1 MRRTIEIVY
10 SSLKMALQELWK
22 NKLRTFL
29 SLFGITIGIFCI
41 IGVMATLGSLEHNIQ
56 AEIKSFG
63 TNTIYLDKWDYSQ
76 GGDGEYPWWKFVKR
90 PSPKYEQLEQI
101 MARTPSAKYAA
112 FKINRQADVEYD
124 DNTLKDVLVYGMSED
139 FSNIQSVDIRHG
151 RYISASEFQQGS
163 PACVIGNEIA
173 ELLFINPERALGKAL
188 TLKGKKV
195 QIVGVIKKQGNQM
208 LGGWQLDKAVITPYR
223 FGRTIMDERNM
234 NSQPLI
240 LIQGLDN
247 VTSVVLKDDLTGA
260 MRAINKLSPTQED
273 NFSLNDV
280 NEWSKAFEQ
289 AFSGINMGGMIIG
302 GISLIVGLFGVANI
316 MFVSVKERTS
326 QIGLKKAIGA
336 KSRIILVE
344 FLLESAFLC
353 LIGGLI
359 GLALVFGLTKLL
371 TTAFN
376 FPIYISTSNLV
387 WAIGICFFVG
397 VLAGIIPAVIAAR
410 MNPVVAIRSK

>member
-1 MRRTIEIVY
+1 MRRTIEIVF

-56 AEIKSFG
+56 SEIKSFG
-63 TNTIYLDKWDYSQ
+63 TNTIYVDKWDYGA
-76 GGDGEYPWWKFVKR
+76 GGDGQYPWWKYVNR
-90 PSPKYEQLEQI
+90 PAPKYEQLEQI
-101 MARTPSAKYAA
+101 MERTPSAKYSA
-112 FKINRQADVEYD
+112 FKINRQSDVEYE
-124 DNTLKDVLVYGMSED
+124 DNTLKDVLIYGMSDD
-139 FSNIQSVDIRHG
+139 FNNIQSVDISYG
-151 RYISASEFQQGS
+151 RYISPSEFQQGTNS
-163 PACVIGNEIA
+163 AVIGNEIA
-173 ELLFINPERALGKAL
+173 ELLFVNPERAVQKSISV
-188 TLKGKKV
+188 KGKKI

-223 FGRTIMDERNM
+223 FGRTIMDERDM

-240 LIQGLDN
+240 LVQGLDN
-247 VTSVVLKDDLTGA
+247 VTNVILKDDLKGA

-273 NFSLNDV
+273 NFALNDV

-289 AFSGINMGGMIIG
+289 AFSGINMGGMVIG

-359 GLALVFGLTKLL
+359 GLLLVFGLTKLL
-371 TTAFN
+371 TNAFN
-376 FPIYISTSNLV
+376 FPIYISTANLI
-387 WAIGICFFVG
+387 WAIGICFVVG
-397 VLAGIIPAVIAAR
+397 VLAGIIPAVIASK
-410 MNPVVAIRSK
+410 MNPVVAIRTH

>member
-1 MRRTIEIVY
+1 
-10 SSLKMALQELWK
+10 MALQELWK

-56 AEIKSFG
+56 SEIKSFG
-63 TNTIYLDKWDYSQ
+63 TNTIYVDKWDYGA
-76 GGDGEYPWWKFVKR
+76 GGDGQYPWWKYVNR
-90 PSPKYEQLEQI
+90 PAPKYEQLEQI
-101 MARTPSAKYAA
+101 MARTPSAKYSA
-112 FKINRQADVEYD
+112 FKINRQADVEYE
-124 DNTLKDVLVYGMSED
+124 DNTLKDVLIYGMSDD
-139 FSNIQSVDIRHG
+139 FNNIQSVDISYG
-151 RYISASEFQQGS
+151 RYISPSEFQQGTNS
-163 PACVIGNEIA
+163 AVIGNEIA
-173 ELLFINPERALGKAL
+173 ELLFVNPDRAVQKSISI
-188 TLKGKKV
+188 KGKKI

-223 FGRTIMDERNM
+223 FGRTIMDERDM

-240 LIQGLDN
+240 LVQGLDN
-247 VTSVVLKDDLTGA
+247 VTNVILKDDLKGA

-273 NFSLNDV
+273 NFALNDV

-289 AFSGINMGGMIIG
+289 AFSGINMGGMVIG

-359 GLALVFGLTKLL
+359 GLLLVFGLTKLL
-371 TTAFN
+371 TNAFN
-376 FPIYISTSNLV
+376 FPIYISTANLI
-387 WAIGICFFVG
+387 WAIGICFVVG
-397 VLAGIIPAVIAAR
+397 VLAGIIPAVIASK
-410 MNPVVAIRSK
+410 MNPVVAIRTN

>member
-1 MRRTIEIVY
+1 MRRTIEIVF

-56 AEIKSFG
+56 NEIKAFG
-63 TNTIYLDKWDYSQ
+63 TNTIYIDKWDYSA
-76 GGDGEYPWWKFVKR
+76 GGNGEYPWWKYVKR
-90 PSPKYEQLEQI
+90 PSPKYEHLEQI
-101 MARTPSAKYAA
+101 MQRTPSAKYAA
-112 FKINRQADVEYD
+112 FKIDRRADVEFED
-124 DNTLKDVLVYGMSED
+124 DALKSVVIYGFSED
-139 FSNIQSVDIRHG
+139 FHNIQSVEIKYG
-151 RYISASEFQQGS
+151 RYISPAEFQQGS
-163 PACVIGNEIA
+163 NAVVVGNEIA
-173 ELLFINPERALGKAL
+173 EQLFFNPERAVGKMISA
-188 TLKGKKV
+188 KGKKLV
-195 QIVGVIKKQGNQM
+195 VVGVIKKQGNQM
-208 LGGWQLDKAVITPYR
+208 LGGWQLDQAVIMPYR
-223 FGRTIMDERNM
+223 FARTVMEERRAE
-234 NSQPLI
+234 PLI
-240 LIQGLDN
+240 LVQGLDN
-247 VTSVVLKDDLTGA
+247 VTNVMLKDDLKGA

-336 KSRIILVE
+336 KSRIILTE
-344 FLLESAFLC
+344 FLLEAAFLC

-359 GLALVFGLTKLL
+359 GLGLVFGLTKILSG
-371 TTAFN
+371 AFN
-376 FPIYISTSNLV
+376 FPIYISTANLI
-387 WAIGICFFVG
+387 WAIGICFVVG
-397 VLAGIIPAVIAAR
+397 ILAGIIPAVIASR
-410 MNPVVAIRSK
+410 LDPVVAIRSK

>member
-56 AEIKSFG
+56 NEIKSFG
-63 TNTIYLDKWDYSQ
+63 TNTIYVDKWDYSA
-76 GGDGEYPWWKFVKR
+76 GGNGEYPWWKFVKR
-90 PSPKYEQLEQI
+90 PSPKFDQLEQI

-112 FKINRQADVEYD
+112 FKIDRNVDLEYEDNQLKSIIIYGFTD
-124 DNTLKDVLVYGMSED
+124 DFN
-139 FSNIQSVDIRHG
+139 NIQSVDIHYG
-151 RYISASEFQQGS
+151 RYISPAEFQQGS
-163 PACVIGNEIA
+163 NSVVIGNEIA
-173 ELLFINPERALGKAL
+173 EQLFINPERAVGKMVTA
-188 TLKGKKV
+188 KGKKMIV
-195 QIVGVIKKQGNQM
+195 VGVIKKQGNQM
-208 LGGWQLDKAVITPYR
+208 IGGWQLDKAVVTPYR
-223 FGRTIMDERNM
+223 FARTVMDERY
-234 NSQPLI
+234 SDPLI
-240 LIQGLDN
+240 LVQGLEN
-247 VTSVVLKDDLTGA
+247 VTSIVLKDDLKGA

-336 KSRIILVE
+336 KSRIILTE
-344 FLLESAFLC
+344 FLLEAAFLC

-359 GLALVFGLTKLL
+359 GLLLVFGLTKIL
-371 TTAFN
+371 TSAFN
-376 FPIYISTSNLV
+376 FPVYVSTANLV

-397 VLAGIIPAVIAAR
+397 VLAGIIPAVIASR

>member
-1 MRRTIEIVY
+1 MRRTIEIVF

-56 AEIKSFG
+56 NEIKSFG
-63 TNTIYLDKWDYSQ
+63 TNTIYVDKWDYSQ
-76 GGDGEYPWWKFVKR
+76 GGNGQYPWWKFIKR
-90 PSPKYEQLEQI
+90 PSPKFEQLEQI
-101 MARTPSAKYAA
+101 MKRTPSAKYAA
-112 FKINRQADVEYD
+112 FKIDRQTDLEYE
-124 DNTLKDVLVYGMSED
+124 DNTLKSIILYGFSDD
-139 FSNIQSVDIRHG
+139 FSNIQSVEIQLG
-151 RYISASEFQQGS
+151 RYISPAEFQQGS
-163 PACVIGNEIA
+163 NAVVIGNEIA
-173 ELLFINPERALGKAL
+173 EQFFVKAERAIGKIVSA
-188 TLKGKKV
+188 KGKKLI
-195 QIVGVIKKQGNQM
+195 IVGVIKKQGNQM
-208 LGGWQLDKAVITPYR
+208 LGGWQLDKAVVMPYR
-223 FGRTIMDERNM
+223 FARTIMDERYAE
-234 NSQPLI
+234 PLI
-240 LIQGLDN
+240 LVQGLDN
-247 VTSVVLKDDLTGA
+247 VTNVMLKDDLKGA

-336 KSRIILVE
+336 KNRIILTE
-344 FLLESAFLC
+344 FLLEAAFLC

-359 GLALVFGLTKLL
+359 GLGLVFGLTKILSG
-371 TTAFN
+371 AFN
-376 FPIYISTSNLV
+376 FPIYISTANLV
-387 WAIGICFFVG
+387 WAIGICFVVG
-397 VLAGIIPAVIAAR
+397 ILAGIIPAVIASR
-410 MNPVVAIRSK
+410 LNPVVAIRSK

>member
-1 MRRTIEIVY
+1 MRRTIEIVF

-56 AEIKSFG
+56 NEIKSFG
-63 TNTIYLDKWDYSQ
+63 TNTIYVDKWDYSQ
-76 GGDGEYPWWKFVKR
+76 GGGGQYPWWKYIKR
-90 PSPKYEQLEQI
+90 PAPKFEQLEQI
-101 MARTPSAKYAA
+101 MQRTPSAKYAA
-112 FKINRQADVEYD
+112 FKIDREADLEYE
-124 DNTLKDVLVYGMSED
+124 DNTLKSIILYGFTDD
-139 FSNIQSVDIRHG
+139 FSNIQSVDIQLG
-151 RYISASEFQQGS
+151 RYISPAEFQQGS
-163 PACVIGNEIA
+163 NAVVVGNEIA
-173 ELLFINPERALGKAL
+173 EQFFVKAERAVGKTVSA
-188 TLKGKKV
+188 KGKKLI
-195 QIVGVIKKQGNQM
+195 IVGVIKKQGNQM
-208 LGGWQLDKAVITPYR
+208 LGGWQLDKAVVMPYR
-223 FGRTIMDERNM
+223 FARTIMDERNA
-234 NSQPLI
+234 QPLI
-240 LIQGLDN
+240 LVQGLDN
-247 VTSVVLKDDLTGA
+247 VTNVMLKDDLKGA

-336 KSRIILVE
+336 KSRIILTE
-344 FLLESAFLC
+344 FLLEAAFLC

-359 GLALVFGLTKLL
+359 GLGLVFGLTKILSG
-371 TTAFN
+371 AFN
-376 FPIYISTSNLV
+376 FPIYISTANLV
-387 WAIGICFFVG
+387 WAIGICFVVG
-397 VLAGIIPAVIAAR
+397 ILAGIIPAVIASR
-410 MNPVVAIRSK
+410 LNPVVAIRSK

>member
-1 MRRTIEIVY
+1 MRRTIEIVF

-63 TNTIYLDKWDYSQ
+63 TNTIYVDKWDYSA
-76 GGDGEYPWWKFVKR
+76 GGGGQYPWWKFVKR
-90 PSPKYEQLEQI
+90 PAPKYDQLDEI
-101 MARTPSAKYAA
+101 MKRTPSAKYAA
-112 FKINRQADVEYD
+112 FKIDRNSDLEYE
-124 DNTLKDVLVYGMSED
+124 DNTLKDVVLYGFSED
-139 FSNIQSVDIRHG
+139 FNNIQSVEIKYG
-151 RYISASEFQQGS
+151 RYISPAEFQQGS
-163 PACVIGNEIA
+163 NAVVIGNEIA
-173 ELLFINPERALGKAL
+173 EELFINAERAVGK
-188 TLKGKKV
+188 TVVTRGKKV
-195 QIVGVIKKQGNQM
+195 VIIGVIKKQGNQM
-208 LGGWQLDKAVITPYR
+208 LGGWQLDKAVVMPYR
-223 FGRTIMDERNM
+223 FGRTVMDERNA
-234 NSQPLI
+234 QPLI
-240 LIQGLDN
+240 LVQGLDN
-247 VTSVVLKDDLTGA
+247 ITNEVLKDDLKGA

-289 AFSGINMGGMIIG
+289 AFSGINIGGMVIG

-336 KSRIILVE
+336 KSRIILTE
-344 FLLESAFLC
+344 FLLEAAFLC

-359 GLALVFGLTKLL
+359 GLLLVFGLTKILSG
-371 TTAFN
+371 AFN
-376 FPIYISTSNLV
+376 FPIYISTANRV

-397 VLAGIIPAVIAAR
+397 VLAGIIPALIAAR

>member
-56 AEIKSFG
+56 SEIKSFG
-63 TNTIYLDKWDYSQ
+63 TNTIYVDKWDYSQ
-76 GGDGEYPWWKFVKR
+76 MGSDYPWWKFIKR
-90 PSPKYEQLEQI
+90 PAPKYDQLEQI
-101 MARTPSAKYAA
+101 VQRTPTAKYVA
-112 FKINRQADVEYD
+112 FKIHMQADVEYE
-124 DNTLKDVLVYGMSED
+124 DNTLKDVLIYGMSED
-139 FSNIQSVDIRHG
+139 FSNIQSVTEYIHYG
-151 RYISASEFQQGS
+151 RYMSPSEFQQGS
-163 PACVIGNEIA
+163 NAVVIGNEIA
-173 ELLFINPERALGKAL
+173 EQLFINPERALGK
-188 TLKGKKV
+188 TISCKGKKMIV
-195 QIVGVIKKQGNQM
+195 VGVIKKQGNQM
-208 LGGWQLDKAVITPYR
+208 IGGWQLDKAIISPYR
-223 FGRTIMDERNM
+223 FGRTIMDERNA
-234 NSQPLI
+234 QPLI
-240 LIQGLDN
+240 LVQGLDN
-247 VTSVVLKDDLTGA
+247 INISTLKDDLKGA
-260 MRAINKLSPTQED
+260 MRAINKLSPTEDD

-336 KSRIILVE
+336 KSRIILTE
-344 FLLESAFLC
+344 FLLEAAFLC

-359 GLALVFGLTKLL
+359 GLGLVFGLTKILSS
-371 TTAFN
+371 AFD
-376 FPIYISTSNLV
+376 FPIYISTANLV

-410 MNPVVAIRSK
+410 LNPVVAIRSK

>member
-56 AEIKSFG
+56 SEIKSFG
-63 TNTIYLDKWDYSQ
+63 TNTIYLDKWDYSA
-76 GGDGEYPWWKFVKR
+76 GGDGEYPWWKYVKR

-101 MARTPSAKYAA
+101 MQRTPSAKYAA
-112 FKINRQADVEYD
+112 FKISRQADVEYK
-124 DNTLKDVLVYGMSED
+124 DNTLKDVIIYGMSED
-139 FSNIQSVDIRHG
+139 FNNIQSVDIRYG
-151 RYISASEFQQGS
+151 RYLSSSEFQQGS
-163 PACVIGNEIA
+163 SACVIGNEIA
-173 ELLFINPERALGKAL
+173 ELLFINSERALGKSISI
-188 TLKGKKV
+188 KGKTLL
-195 QIVGVIKKQGNQM
+195 IVGVIKKQGNQM

-223 FGRTIMDERNM
+223 SARTIMDERNL
-234 NSQPLI
+234 NSEPLI
-240 LIQGLDN
+240 LVQGLDN
-247 VTSVVLKDDLTGA
+247 VTNIVLKDDLRGA

-302 GISLIVGLFGVANI
+302 GISLVVGLFGVANI
-316 MFVSVKERTS
+316 MFVSVKERTG

-359 GLALVFGLTKLL
+359 GLILVFGLTKLL